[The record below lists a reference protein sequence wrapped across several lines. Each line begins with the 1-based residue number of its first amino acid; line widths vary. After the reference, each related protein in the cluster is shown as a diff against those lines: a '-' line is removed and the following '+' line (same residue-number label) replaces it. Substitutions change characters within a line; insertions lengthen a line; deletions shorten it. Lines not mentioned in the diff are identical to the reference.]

1 MYLKSIK
8 AVGFKSFADKIELD
22 IKDGI
27 TCIVGPNGSGKS
39 NILDAVKWVLGEQS
53 VKTLRGTGSMSDV
66 IFNGSKSRSPM
77 SRASVALTI
86 DNSNHYLKSE
96 FNEIEVKR
104 VVYRTGENEYY
115 LNNAKV
121 RLKDITDLF
130 IDSGASRDAYN
141 IISQGTVEDIVNS
154 KPEARRVIIEEA
166 AGVLK
171 YKKHKEESLRKLE
184 KTKDNLNTINLLI
197 SELETSLEPLRIQS
211 IKAKKFNEYKDNL
224 KNLEIAL
231 IVNDIKKINLE
242 YNKLKARNEELKS
255 LIEELTAKINKD
267 TATLEVSK
275 LSNLEVESTLN
286 KLNQNLVE
294 LERQIANTNA
304 KKTMILERKKLNS
317 NNDATLNN
325 VLNLKE
331 EILSIGKNINSLED
345 EIKALNSKKDELK
358 TTLDSID
365 NEELILRK
373 NYVTESNEYNRK
385 NKELLEL
392 NNKIDILNNNILN
405 EVNIPLPVKSILN
418 NPRLK
423 GIYNTVGKLLTFDD
437 AYMNAIETTLGASI
451 NYLVVD
457 SETSVK
463 QAINYLKEQGLGRA
477 TFLPL
482 NIIKPKY
489 LDSNIIDSLKNT
501 SGFIDTAINLVKY
514 DKAYDNIMQNLL
526 ATTIIVKDIDAL
538 NSIAKHLNYKYK
550 VVSLDGDIS
559 YAGGS
564 ISGGA
569 KKNSNSILKDRYELT
584 KLETNKVNLET
595 NIRVIDTKIN
605 TLNQEQEE
613 IKNKKNKVNNEYIEL
628 KETINRKN
636 ISLAELQS
644 NYKDKENTIKNNEA
658 ILNNTVDIELD
669 NILKSYYEL
678 NGRKDNLLRTIKDY
692 KEKLETARGD
702 LAELELNIKNK
713 NHSLNKYNSEF
724 NSNEIT
730 LGKYDVKLDN
740 YLLTLNEEY
749 TMTYEKALHEI
760 DTNIDI
766 ETTRLQVS
774 KLKSSIKDLGEVNL
788 GSISEFE
795 RVNERYTFLTT
806 QKDDLVKSIEELET
820 AIASLDEIM
829 KERFKATFA
838 SVNMEFQKVFKILFR
853 GGEGHLELTDKDN
866 LLETGVE
873 IIAQPP
879 GKKLSSI
886 TLFSGGERTLT
897 AISLLFAILNVKTV
911 PFVILD
917 EVEAALD
924 EANVDVFGK
933 YLETRKDKS
942 QFIIITHKK
951 RTMEYADTLYG
962 ITMQEEGVSKLVS
975 VRMEE
980 NEENKD
986 N

>member
-242 YNKLKARNEELKS
+242 YNKLKARNEEL
-255 LIEELTAKINKD
+255 TAKINKD

-294 LERQIANTNA
+294 LERQIADTNA

-457 SETSVK
+457 NETSVK
-463 QAINYLKEQGLGRA
+463 QAINYLKEQRLGRA

-501 SGFIDTAINLVKY
+501 TGFIDTAINLVKY

-605 TLNQEQEE
+605 TLNQEQEA
-613 IKNKKNKVNNEYIEL
+613 IKNKKNKINNEYIEL

-678 NGRKDNLLRTIKDY
+678 NGKKDNLLRTIKDY

-713 NHSLNKYNSEF
+713 NHNLNKYNSEF
-724 NSNEIT
+724 NNNEIT

-788 GSISEFE
+788 GSIAEFE

-980 NEENKD
+980 NKD

>member
-53 VKTLRGTGSMSDV
+53 VKSLRGSGSMSDV

-104 VVYRTGENEYY
+104 VVYRGGENEYY
-115 LNNAKV
+115 LNNTKV

-141 IISQGTVEDIVNS
+141 IISQGTVEDIVSS

-224 KNLEIAL
+224 KTLEIAL

-242 YNKLKARNEELKS
+242 YNKLKTRNEELKS
-255 LIEELTAKINKD
+255 LIEELNAKVSKD
-267 TATLEVSK
+267 TATLEVNK
-275 LSNLEVESTLN
+275 LSNLEVEGALN
-286 KLNQNLVE
+286 KLNQNLVD
-294 LERQIANTNA
+294 LERLIADTNA
-304 KKTMILERKKLNS
+304 KKTLILERKKLNS
-317 NNDATLNN
+317 NNDITLNN

-331 EILSIGKNINSLED
+331 EVLSLGKNINSLEE
-345 EIKALNSKKDELK
+345 EINTLNKKKDDLRASI
-358 TTLDSID
+358 DSLD

-373 NYVTESNEYNRK
+373 DYVTNSNELNNK
-385 NKELLEL
+385 NKDLLEL

-437 AYMNAIETTLGASI
+437 LYMNAIETTLGASL

-463 QAINYLKEQGLGRA
+463 QAINYLKEQRLGRA

-489 LDSNIIDSLKNT
+489 LDSSVLETLKNS
-501 SGFIDTAINLVKY
+501 SGFIDIAINLVKF
-514 DKAYDNIMQNLL
+514 DEAYRNIMQNLL
-526 ATTIIVKDIDAL
+526 GNTIVVKDIDAL
-538 NSIAKHLNYKYK
+538 NNIAKFLNYKYK
-550 VVSLDGDIS
+550 VVSLEGDIS

-584 KLETNKVNLET
+584 KLETSKVNLET
-595 NIRVIDTKIN
+595 SIHLLETKIN
-605 TLNQEQEE
+605 GLNKDNEDL
-613 IKNKKNKVNNEYIEL
+613 KTKKNKLNNEFIEL

-636 ISLAELQS
+636 ISLTELEQ

-658 ILNNTVDIELD
+658 ILNNTIDKELED
-669 NILKSYYEL
+669 ILKYYYEL
-678 NGRKDNLLRTIKDY
+678 SGKKDTLLRTIKEY
-692 KEKLETARGD
+692 KEKLETSRED
-702 LAELELNIKNK
+702 LAEAELNIKNK
-713 NHSLNKYNSEF
+713 NKDLNKYSNEF
-724 NSNEIT
+724 NSNEVT

-749 TMTYEKALHEI
+749 TMTYEKALSEV

-774 KLKSSIKDLGEVNL
+774 KLKSLIKELGEVNL

-795 RVNERYTFLTT
+795 RINERYTFLTT
-806 QKDDLVKSIEELET
+806 QQDDLVKSIEELKT
-820 AIASLDEIM
+820 AILSLDEIM
-829 KERFKATFA
+829 KERFKETFEK
-838 SVNMEFQKVFKILFR
+838 VNTEFQKVFRILFR

-980 NEENKD
+980 NEN

>member
-77 SRASVALTI
+77 SRASVSLTI

-115 LNNAKV
+115 LNNTKV

-141 IISQGTVEDIVNS
+141 IISQGTVEDIVSS

-197 SELETSLEPLRIQS
+197 NELETSLEPLRVQS
-211 IKAKKFNEYKDNL
+211 IKAKKFNEYKNNL

-242 YNKLKARNEELKS
+242 YNKLKARNEELKT
-255 LIEELTAKINKD
+255 LIEELNAKVSKD
-267 TATLEVSK
+267 TATLEVNK
-275 LSNLEVESTLN
+275 LSNLEVETTLN

-294 LERQIANTNA
+294 LERQIADTNA

-331 EILSIGKNINSLED
+331 EILSIGKNINSLEE
-345 EIKALNSKKDELK
+345 EIKTLNSKKEELK
-358 TTLDSID
+358 SNLDSID

-373 NYVTESNEYNRK
+373 NYVTESNEYNKK

-392 NNKIDILNNNILN
+392 NNRMDILNNNILN
-405 EVNIPLPVKSILN
+405 EVNVPLPVKSILN

-437 AYMNAIETTLGASI
+437 AYMNAIETTLGASL

-457 SETSVK
+457 NETSVK
-463 QAINYLKEQGLGRA
+463 QAINYLKEQRLGRA

-489 LDSNIIDSLKNT
+489 LDSNVLDTLKNM
-501 SGFIDTAINLVKY
+501 SGFVDTAINLVKY
-514 DKAYDNIMQNLL
+514 DPAYDNIMQNLL
-526 ATTIIVKDIDAL
+526 STTIVVKDIDAL
-538 NSIAKHLNYKYK
+538 NNIAKRLNYKYK
-550 VVSLDGDIS
+550 IVSLDGDIS

-569 KKNSNSILKDRYELT
+569 KKNGNSILKDRYELT

-595 NIRVIDTKIN
+595 SIRVIETKIN
-605 TLNQEQEE
+605 SLNQEQEE
-613 IKNKKNKVNNEYIEL
+613 MILKKNKLNNEYIEL

-636 ISLAELQS
+636 ISLSELQN
-644 NYKDKENTIKNNEA
+644 NYKDKETTIKNNEA

-713 NHSLNKYNSEF
+713 NRDLNKYNSEF
-724 NSNEIT
+724 NSNEVI

-749 TMTYEKALHEI
+749 TMTYEKALREV

-774 KLKSSIKDLGEVNL
+774 KLKSSIKELGEVNL
-788 GSISEFE
+788 GSIAEFE

-806 QKDDLVKSIEELET
+806 QKTDLVKSIEELET

-829 KERFKATFA
+829 KERFKATFEA
-838 SVNMEFQKVFKILFR
+838 VNTEFQKVFKILFR

-975 VRMEE
+975 VRMED
-980 NEENKD
+980 NETKD

>member
-115 LNNAKV
+115 LNNTKV

-141 IISQGTVEDIVNS
+141 IISQGTVEDIVSS

-184 KTKDNLNTINLLI
+184 KTKDNLDTINLLI
-197 SELETSLEPLRIQS
+197 NELETSLEPLRIQS

-242 YNKLKARNEELKS
+242 YNKLKTRNEELKS

-267 TATLEVSK
+267 TATLEVNK
-275 LSNLEVESTLN
+275 LSNLEVEGTLN

-294 LERQIANTNA
+294 LEREIAETNA

-317 NNDATLNN
+317 NNDVTLNN

-331 EILSIGKNINSLED
+331 EILSIGKNINSLEE
-345 EIKALNSKKDELK
+345 EIKTLNSKKEKLK
-358 TTLDSID
+358 ANMDSID

-392 NNKIDILNNNILN
+392 NNRIDILNNNILN
-405 EVNIPLPVKSILN
+405 EVNVPLPVKSILN

-437 AYMNAIETTLGASI
+437 VYMSAIETTLGASL

-457 SETSVK
+457 NEASVK
-463 QAINYLKEQGLGRA
+463 QAINYLKEQRLGRA

-489 LDSNIIDSLKNT
+489 LDSSVEETLKNT
-501 SGFIDTAINLVKY
+501 SGFVDTAINLVKY
-514 DKAYDNIMQNLL
+514 DSAYDNIMQNLL
-526 ATTIIVKDIDAL
+526 ATTIVVKDIDAL
-538 NSIAKHLNYKYK
+538 NNIAKRLNYKYK

-595 NIRVIDTKIN
+595 SIRVIEAKIN
-605 TLNQEQEE
+605 SLNQEQEE
-613 IKNKKNKVNNEYIEL
+613 MMLKKNKLNNEYIEL

-636 ISLAELQS
+636 ISLSELQN
-644 NYKDKENTIKNNEA
+644 NYKDKETTIKNNEA

-678 NGRKDNLLRTIKDY
+678 NGRKDKLLRTIKDY

-713 NHSLNKYNSEF
+713 NRDLNKYNSEF
-724 NSNEIT
+724 NSNEVI

-749 TMTYEKALHEI
+749 TMTYEKALREV

-774 KLKSSIKDLGEVNL
+774 KLKSSIKELGEVNL
-788 GSISEFE
+788 GSIAEFE

-806 QKDDLVKSIEELET
+806 QKTDLVKSIEELET

-829 KERFKATFA
+829 KERFKATFEA
-838 SVNMEFQKVFKILFR
+838 VNKEFQKVFKILFR

-980 NEENKD
+980 NKD

>member
-294 LERQIANTNA
+294 LERQIADTNA

-358 TTLDSID
+358 TALDSID

-463 QAINYLKEQGLGRA
+463 QAINYLKEQRLGRA

-501 SGFIDTAINLVKY
+501 TGFIDTAINLVKY

-678 NGRKDNLLRTIKDY
+678 NGKKDNLLRTIKDY

-788 GSISEFE
+788 GSIAEFE

-980 NEENKD
+980 NKD

>member
-463 QAINYLKEQGLGRA
+463 QAINYLKEQRLGRA

-501 SGFIDTAINLVKY
+501 TGFIDTAINLVKY

-788 GSISEFE
+788 GSIAEFE

-980 NEENKD
+980 NKD

>member
-286 KLNQNLVE
+286 KLNQTLVE
-294 LERQIANTNA
+294 LERQIADTNA

-463 QAINYLKEQGLGRA
+463 QAINYLKEQRLGRA

-501 SGFIDTAINLVKY
+501 TGFIDTAINLVKY

-613 IKNKKNKVNNEYIEL
+613 LKNKKNKVNNEYIEL

-788 GSISEFE
+788 GSIAEFE

-838 SVNMEFQKVFKILFR
+838 SVNMEFQKVFKIVFR

-980 NEENKD
+980 NKD

>member
-255 LIEELTAKINKD
+255 LIEELTAKINKN

-294 LERQIANTNA
+294 LERQIADTNA

-463 QAINYLKEQGLGRA
+463 QAINYLKEQRLGRA

-501 SGFIDTAINLVKY
+501 TGFIDTAINLVKY

-678 NGRKDNLLRTIKDY
+678 NGKKDNLLRTIKDY

-788 GSISEFE
+788 GSIAEFE

-980 NEENKD
+980 NKD

>member
-115 LNNAKV
+115 LNNTKV

-141 IISQGTVEDIVNS
+141 IISQGTVEDIVSS

-197 SELETSLEPLRIQS
+197 NELETSLEPLRIQS

-255 LIEELTAKINKD
+255 LIEELTARINKD
-267 TATLEVSK
+267 TATLEVNK

-286 KLNQNLVE
+286 KLNQNLVD
-294 LERQIANTNA
+294 LEREIADANA

-317 NNDATLNN
+317 NNDVTLNN

-331 EILSIGKNINSLED
+331 EILSIGKNINSLEG
-345 EIKALNSKKDELK
+345 EIKTLNSKKDDLK
-358 TTLDSID
+358 ANIDSID
-365 NEELILRK
+365 NEELMLRK
-373 NYVTESNEYNRK
+373 NYVTESNEYNQK

-392 NNKIDILNNNILN
+392 NNRIDILNNNILN
-405 EVNIPLPVKSILN
+405 EVNVPLPVKSILN

-437 AYMNAIETTLGASI
+437 IYMSAIETTLGASL

-457 SETSVK
+457 NEASVK
-463 QAINYLKEQGLGRA
+463 QAINYLKEQRLGRA

-489 LDSNIIDSLKNT
+489 LESSVEETLKNT
-501 SGFIDTAINLVKY
+501 SGFVDTAINLVKY
-514 DKAYDNIMQNLL
+514 DSAYDNIMQNLL
-526 ATTIIVKDIDAL
+526 ATTIVVKDIDAL
-538 NSIAKHLNYKYK
+538 NNIAKRLNYKYK

-595 NIRVIDTKIN
+595 SIRVIEAKIN
-605 TLNQEQEE
+605 SLNQEQEE
-613 IKNKKNKVNNEYIEL
+613 MILKKNKLNNEYIEL

-636 ISLAELQS
+636 ISLSELQN
-644 NYKDKENTIKNNEA
+644 NYKDKETTIKNNEA

-678 NGRKDNLLRTIKDY
+678 NGRKDKLLRTIKDY

-713 NHSLNKYNSEF
+713 NRDLNKYNSEF
-724 NSNEIT
+724 NSNEVI

-749 TMTYEKALHEI
+749 TMTYEKALREV

-774 KLKSSIKDLGEVNL
+774 KLKSSIKELGEVNL
-788 GSISEFE
+788 GSIAEFE

-806 QKDDLVKSIEELET
+806 QKTDLVKSIEELET

-829 KERFKATFA
+829 KERFKATFEA
-838 SVNMEFQKVFKILFR
+838 VNNEFQKVFKILFR

-980 NEENKD
+980 NETKD

>member
-294 LERQIANTNA
+294 LERQIADTNA

-463 QAINYLKEQGLGRA
+463 QAINYLKEQRLGRA

-501 SGFIDTAINLVKY
+501 TGFIDTAINLVKY

-595 NIRVIDTKIN
+595 SIRVIDTKIN

-613 IKNKKNKVNNEYIEL
+613 IKNKKSKVNNEYIEL

-678 NGRKDNLLRTIKDY
+678 NGKKDNLLRTIKDY

-980 NEENKD
+980 NKD

>member
-115 LNNAKV
+115 LNNTKV
-121 RLKDITDLF
+121 RLKYITDLF

-141 IISQGTVEDIVNS
+141 IISQGTVEDIVSS

-184 KTKDNLNTINLLI
+184 KTKDNLDTINLLI
-197 SELETSLEPLRIQS
+197 NELETSLEPLRIQS

-242 YNKLKARNEELKS
+242 YNKLKTRNEELKS

-267 TATLEVSK
+267 TATLEVNK
-275 LSNLEVESTLN
+275 LSNLEVEGTLN

-294 LERQIANTNA
+294 LEREIAETNA

-317 NNDATLNN
+317 NNDVTLNN

-331 EILSIGKNINSLED
+331 EILSIGKNINSLEE
-345 EIKALNSKKDELK
+345 EIKTLNSKKEKLK
-358 TTLDSID
+358 TNMDSID

-392 NNKIDILNNNILN
+392 NNRIDILNNNILN
-405 EVNIPLPVKSILN
+405 EVNVPLPVKSILN

-437 AYMNAIETTLGASI
+437 IYMSAIEMTLGASL

-457 SETSVK
+457 NETSVK
-463 QAINYLKEQGLGRA
+463 QAINYLKEQRLGRA

-489 LDSNIIDSLKNT
+489 LDSSVEETLKNT
-501 SGFIDTAINLVKY
+501 SGFVDTAINLVKY
-514 DKAYDNIMQNLL
+514 DSAYDDIMRNLL
-526 ATTIIVKDIDAL
+526 ATTIVVKDIDAL
-538 NSIAKHLNYKYK
+538 NNIAKRLNYKYK

-595 NIRVIDTKIN
+595 SIRVIETKIN
-605 TLNQEQEE
+605 SLNQEQEE
-613 IKNKKNKVNNEYIEL
+613 MILKKNKLNNEYIEL

-636 ISLAELQS
+636 ISLSELQN
-644 NYKDKENTIKNNEA
+644 NYKDKETTIKNNEA

-713 NHSLNKYNSEF
+713 NRDLNKYNSEF
-724 NSNEIT
+724 NSNEVI

-749 TMTYEKALHEI
+749 TMTYEKALREV

-774 KLKSSIKDLGEVNL
+774 KLKSSIKELGEVNL
-788 GSISEFE
+788 GSIAEFE

-806 QKDDLVKSIEELET
+806 QKTDLVKSIEELET

-829 KERFKATFA
+829 KERFKATFEA
-838 SVNMEFQKVFKILFR
+838 VNTEFQKVFKILFR

-975 VRMEE
+975 VRMED
-980 NEENKD
+980 NETKD

>member
-77 SRASVALTI
+77 SRASVSLTI

-115 LNNAKV
+115 LNNTKV

-141 IISQGTVEDIVNS
+141 IISQGTVEDIVSS

-197 SELETSLEPLRIQS
+197 SELETSLEPLRVQS

-242 YNKLKARNEELKS
+242 YNKLKARNEELKT
-255 LIEELTAKINKD
+255 LIEELNAKVSKD
-267 TATLEVSK
+267 IATLEVNK
-275 LSNLEVESTLN
+275 LSNLEVETTLN

-294 LERQIANTNA
+294 LERQIADTNA

-331 EILSIGKNINSLED
+331 EILSIGKNINFLEE
-345 EIKALNSKKDELK
+345 EIKTLNSKKEKLK
-358 TTLDSID
+358 SNLDSID

-373 NYVTESNEYNRK
+373 NYVTESNEYNNK

-392 NNKIDILNNNILN
+392 NNRMDILNNNILN
-405 EVNIPLPVKSILN
+405 EVNVPLPVKSILN

-437 AYMNAIETTLGASI
+437 IYMNAIEITLGASL

-457 SETSVK
+457 NETSVK
-463 QAINYLKEQGLGRA
+463 QAINYLKEQRLGRA

-489 LDSNIIDSLKNT
+489 LDSNVLDTLKNM
-501 SGFIDTAINLVKY
+501 SGFVDIAINLVKY
-514 DKAYDNIMQNLL
+514 DPAYDNIMQNLL
-526 ATTIIVKDIDAL
+526 ATTIVVKDIDAL
-538 NSIAKHLNYKYK
+538 NNIAKRLNYKYK
-550 VVSLDGDIS
+550 IVSLDGDIS

-584 KLETNKVNLET
+584 KLETSKVNLET
-595 NIRVIDTKIN
+595 NIRVIETKIN
-605 TLNQEQEE
+605 SLNQEQEE
-613 IKNKKNKVNNEYIEL
+613 IKNKKNKINNEYIEL

-636 ISLAELQS
+636 ISLSELKN

-658 ILNNTVDIELD
+658 ILNNTVDQELD
-669 NILKSYYEL
+669 NILKTYYDL
-678 NGRKDNLLRTIKDY
+678 NGQKDNLLRTIKDY
-692 KEKLETARGD
+692 KEKLELARGD

-713 NHSLNKYNSEF
+713 NKDLNKYNSEF
-724 NSNEIT
+724 NSNEVT

-749 TMTYEKALHEI
+749 TMTYEKALHEV

-774 KLKSSIKDLGEVNL
+774 KLKSSIKELGEVNL
-788 GSISEFE
+788 GSIAEFE

-829 KERFKATFA
+829 KERFKATFEA
-838 SVNMEFQKVFKILFR
+838 VNNEFQKVFKILFR

-980 NEENKD
+980 NKD

>member
-115 LNNAKV
+115 LNNTKV

-141 IISQGTVEDIVNS
+141 IISQGTVEDIVSS

-184 KTKDNLNTINLLI
+184 KTKDNLDTINLLI
-197 SELETSLEPLRIQS
+197 NELETSLEPLRIQS

-242 YNKLKARNEELKS
+242 YNKLKTRNEELKS

-267 TATLEVSK
+267 TATLEVNK
-275 LSNLEVESTLN
+275 LSNLEVEGTLN

-294 LERQIANTNA
+294 LEREIAETNA

-317 NNDATLNN
+317 NNDVTLNN

-331 EILSIGKNINSLED
+331 EILSIGKNINSLEE
-345 EIKALNSKKDELK
+345 EIKTLNSKKEKLK
-358 TTLDSID
+358 TNMDSID

-392 NNKIDILNNNILN
+392 NNRIDILNNNILN
-405 EVNIPLPVKSILN
+405 EVNVPLPVKSILN

-437 AYMNAIETTLGASI
+437 IYMSAIEMTLGASL

-457 SETSVK
+457 NETSVK
-463 QAINYLKEQGLGRA
+463 QAINYLKEQRLGRA

-489 LDSNIIDSLKNT
+489 LDSSVEETLKNT
-501 SGFIDTAINLVKY
+501 SGFVDTAINLVKY
-514 DKAYDNIMQNLL
+514 DSAYDDIMRNLL
-526 ATTIIVKDIDAL
+526 ATTIVVKDIDAL
-538 NSIAKHLNYKYK
+538 NNIAKRLNYKYK

-584 KLETNKVNLET
+584 KLETSKVNLET
-595 NIRVIDTKIN
+595 SIHLLETKIN
-605 TLNQEQEE
+605 SLNKDNEE
-613 IKNKKNKVNNEYIEL
+613 LKNKKNKLNNEFIEL

-636 ISLAELQS
+636 ISLTELEQ

-658 ILNNTVDIELD
+658 ILNNTIDKELED
-669 NILKSYYEL
+669 ILKYYYEL
-678 NGRKDNLLRTIKDY
+678 NGKKDTLLRTIKEY
-692 KEKLETARGD
+692 KEKLETSRED
-702 LAELELNIKNK
+702 LAEAELNIKNK
-713 NHSLNKYNSEF
+713 NKDLNKYSTEF
-724 NSNEIT
+724 NSNEVT

-749 TMTYEKALHEI
+749 TMTYEKALSEV

-774 KLKSSIKDLGEVNL
+774 KLKSLIKDLGEVNL

-795 RVNERYTFLTT
+795 RINERYTFLTT
-806 QKDDLVKSIEELET
+806 QQDDLVKSIEELKT
-820 AIASLDEIM
+820 AILSLDEIM
-829 KERFKATFA
+829 KERFKETFEK
-838 SVNMEFQKVFKILFR
+838 VNTEFQKVFRILFR

-980 NEENKD
+980 NEN

>member
-53 VKTLRGTGSMSDV
+53 VKSLRGNGSMSDV

-104 VVYRTGENEYY
+104 VVYRSGENEYY
-115 LNNAKV
+115 LNNTKV

-141 IISQGTVEDIVNS
+141 IISQGTVEDIVSS

-224 KNLEIAL
+224 KTLEIAL

-242 YNKLKARNEELKS
+242 YNKLKTRNEELKS
-255 LIEELTAKINKD
+255 LIEELNAKVSKD
-267 TATLEVSK
+267 TATLEVNK
-275 LSNLEVESTLN
+275 LSNLEVEGALN
-286 KLNQNLVE
+286 KLNQNLVD
-294 LERQIANTNA
+294 LERLIADTNA
-304 KKTMILERKKLNS
+304 KKTLILERKKLNS
-317 NNDATLNN
+317 NNDITLNN

-331 EILSIGKNINSLED
+331 EVLSLEKNINSLEE
-345 EIKALNSKKDELK
+345 EINTLNMKKDDLRASI
-358 TTLDSID
+358 DSLD

-373 NYVTESNEYNRK
+373 DYVTNSNELNKK
-385 NKELLEL
+385 NKDLLEL

-437 AYMNAIETTLGASI
+437 LYMNAIETTLGASL

-463 QAINYLKEQGLGRA
+463 QAINYLKEQRLGRA

-489 LDSNIIDSLKNT
+489 LDSSVLETLKNS
-501 SGFIDTAINLVKY
+501 SGFIDIAINLVNF
-514 DKAYDNIMQNLL
+514 DEAYRNIMQNLL
-526 ATTIIVKDIDAL
+526 GNTIVVKDIDAL
-538 NSIAKHLNYKYK
+538 NNIAKLLNYKYK
-550 VVSLDGDIS
+550 VVSLEGDIS

-584 KLETNKVNLET
+584 KLETSKVNLET
-595 NIRVIDTKIN
+595 SIHLLETKIN
-605 TLNQEQEE
+605 GLNKDNEDL
-613 IKNKKNKVNNEYIEL
+613 KTKKNKLNNEFIEL

-636 ISLAELQS
+636 ISLTELEQ

-658 ILNNTVDIELD
+658 ILNNTIDKELED
-669 NILKSYYEL
+669 ILKYYYEL
-678 NGRKDNLLRTIKDY
+678 SGKKDTLLRTIKEY
-692 KEKLETARGD
+692 KEKLETSRED
-702 LAELELNIKNK
+702 LAEAELNIKNK
-713 NHSLNKYNSEF
+713 NKDLNKYSNEF
-724 NSNEIT
+724 NSNEVT

-749 TMTYEKALHEI
+749 TMTYEKALSEV

-774 KLKSSIKDLGEVNL
+774 KLKSLIKELGEVNL

-795 RVNERYTFLTT
+795 RINERYTFLTT
-806 QKDDLVKSIEELET
+806 QQDDLVKSIEKLKT
-820 AIASLDEIM
+820 AILSLDEIM
-829 KERFKATFA
+829 KERFKETFEK
-838 SVNMEFQKVFKILFR
+838 VNTEFQKVFRILFR

-980 NEENKD
+980 NEN

>member
-197 SELETSLEPLRIQS
+197 NELETSLEPLRIQS

-294 LERQIANTNA
+294 LERQIADTNA

-331 EILSIGKNINSLED
+331 EILSISKNINSLED

-463 QAINYLKEQGLGRA
+463 QAINYLKEQRLGRA

-501 SGFIDTAINLVKY
+501 TGFIDTAINLVKY

-569 KKNSNSILKDRYELT
+569 KKNSNSILKERYELT

-788 GSISEFE
+788 GSIAEFE

-980 NEENKD
+980 NKD

>member
-197 SELETSLEPLRIQS
+197 NELETSLEPLRIQS

-294 LERQIANTNA
+294 LERQIADTNA

-463 QAINYLKEQGLGRA
+463 QAINYLKEQRLGRA

-569 KKNSNSILKDRYELT
+569 RKNSNSILKDRYELT

-678 NGRKDNLLRTIKDY
+678 NGKKDNLLRTIKDY

-980 NEENKD
+980 NKD

>member
-115 LNNAKV
+115 LNNTKV

-141 IISQGTVEDIVNS
+141 IISQGTVEDIVSS

-184 KTKDNLNTINLLI
+184 KTKDNLDTINLLI
-197 SELETSLEPLRIQS
+197 NELETSLEPLRIQS

-267 TATLEVSK
+267 TATLEVNK
-275 LSNLEVESTLN
+275 LSNLEVEGTLN

-294 LERQIANTNA
+294 LEREIAETNA

-317 NNDATLNN
+317 NNDVTLNN

-331 EILSIGKNINSLED
+331 EILSIGKNINSLEE
-345 EIKALNSKKDELK
+345 EIKTLNSKKEKLK
-358 TTLDSID
+358 ANMDSID

-392 NNKIDILNNNILN
+392 NNRIDILNNNILN
-405 EVNIPLPVKSILN
+405 EVNVPLPVKSILN

-437 AYMNAIETTLGASI
+437 VYMSAIETTLGASL

-457 SETSVK
+457 NEASVK
-463 QAINYLKEQGLGRA
+463 QAINYLKEQRLGRA

-489 LDSNIIDSLKNT
+489 LDSSVEETLKNT
-501 SGFIDTAINLVKY
+501 SGFVDTAINLVKY
-514 DKAYDNIMQNLL
+514 DSAYDNIMQNLL
-526 ATTIIVKDIDAL
+526 ATTIVVKDIDAL
-538 NSIAKHLNYKYK
+538 NNISKRLNYKYK

-595 NIRVIDTKIN
+595 SIRVIETKIN
-605 TLNQEQEE
+605 SLNQEQEE
-613 IKNKKNKVNNEYIEL
+613 MILKKNKLNNEYIEL

-636 ISLAELQS
+636 ISLSELQN
-644 NYKDKENTIKNNEA
+644 NYKDKETTIKNNEA

-713 NHSLNKYNSEF
+713 NRDLNKYNSEF
-724 NSNEIT
+724 NSNEVI

-749 TMTYEKALHEI
+749 TMTYEKALREV

-774 KLKSSIKDLGEVNL
+774 KLKSSIKELGEVNL
-788 GSISEFE
+788 GSIAEFE

-806 QKDDLVKSIEELET
+806 QKTDLVKSIEELET

-829 KERFKATFA
+829 KERFKATFEA
-838 SVNMEFQKVFKILFR
+838 VDKEFQKVFKILFR

-980 NEENKD
+980 NETKD

>member
-463 QAINYLKEQGLGRA
+463 QAINYLKEQRLGRA

-501 SGFIDTAINLVKY
+501 TGFIDTAINLVKY

-678 NGRKDNLLRTIKDY
+678 NGKKDNLLRTIKDY

-788 GSISEFE
+788 GSIAEFE

-917 EVEAALD
+917 EGEAALD

-980 NEENKD
+980 NKD

>member
-115 LNNAKV
+115 LNNSKV

-141 IISQGTVEDIVNS
+141 IISQGTVEDIVSS

-197 SELETSLEPLRIQS
+197 NELETSLEPLRIQS

-242 YNKLKARNEELKS
+242 YNKLKQRNEELKS

-267 TATLEVSK
+267 TATLEVNK
-275 LSNLEVESTLN
+275 LSNLELEGTLN
-286 KLNQNLVE
+286 KLNQNLVD
-294 LERQIANTNA
+294 LEREIAETNA

-317 NNDATLNN
+317 NNDITLNN

-331 EILSIGKNINSLED
+331 EILNISKNIKTLEE
-345 EIKALNSKKDELK
+345 EIKSLNSKKCELK
-358 TTLDSID
+358 TNLDSID

-373 NYVTESNEYNRK
+373 DYVTESNGYNQK

-405 EVNIPLPVKSILN
+405 EVNVPLPVKSILN

-437 AYMNAIETTLGASI
+437 LYMNAIETTLGASL

-457 SETSVK
+457 NETSVK
-463 QAINYLKEQGLGRA
+463 QAINYLKEQHLGRA

-489 LDSNIIDSLKNT
+489 LDNNIITDLKNT

-514 DKAYDNIMQNLL
+514 DSAYDSIMQNLL
-526 ATTIIVKDIDAL
+526 ATTIVVKDIDAL
-538 NSIAKHLNYKYK
+538 NNIAKRLNYKYK

-595 NIRVIDTKIN
+595 SIHAIETKIN
-605 TLNQEQEE
+605 SLNQEQEE
-613 IKNKKNKVNNEYIEL
+613 IKNKKNKVNNEYILL

-636 ISLAELQS
+636 ISLSELKAG
-644 NYKDKENTIKNNEA
+644 YKEKENTIKNNEA

-678 NGRKDNLLRTIKDY
+678 SGRKDNLLRTIKDY
-692 KEKLETARGD
+692 KEKMENSRGD

-713 NHSLNKYNSEF
+713 NKELNKYNNEF
-724 NSNEIT
+724 NSNEVI

-749 TMTYEKALHEI
+749 TMTYEKALREI

-774 KLKSSIKDLGEVNL
+774 KLKSNIKELGEVNL
-788 GSISEFE
+788 GSITEFE

-806 QKDDLVKSIEELET
+806 QKDDLVKSVEELET

-829 KERFKATFA
+829 KERFKATFEA
-838 SVNMEFQKVFKILFR
+838 VNTEFQKVFKILFR

-980 NEENKD
+980 NETKD

>member
-294 LERQIANTNA
+294 LERQIADTNA

-457 SETSVK
+457 NETSVK
-463 QAINYLKEQGLGRA
+463 QAINYLKEQRLGRA

-489 LDSNIIDSLKNT
+489 LDNNIKDSLKNT
-501 SGFIDTAINLVKY
+501 TGFIDTAINLVKY

-605 TLNQEQEE
+605 TLNQEQEA
-613 IKNKKNKVNNEYIEL
+613 IKNKKNKINNEYIEL

-678 NGRKDNLLRTIKDY
+678 NGKKDNLLRTIKDY

-713 NHSLNKYNSEF
+713 NHNLNKYNSEF
-724 NSNEIT
+724 NNNEIT

-788 GSISEFE
+788 GSIAEFE

-980 NEENKD
+980 NKD

>member
-53 VKTLRGTGSMSDV
+53 VKSLRGSGSMSDV

-104 VVYRTGENEYY
+104 VVYRSGENEYY
-115 LNNAKV
+115 LNNTKV

-141 IISQGTVEDIVNS
+141 IISQGTVEDIVSS

-184 KTKDNLNTINLLI
+184 KTKDNLDTINLLI

-224 KNLEIAL
+224 KTLEIAL

-242 YNKLKARNEELKS
+242 YNKLKTRNEELKS
-255 LIEELTAKINKD
+255 LIEELNAKVSKD
-267 TATLEVSK
+267 TATLEVNK
-275 LSNLEVESTLN
+275 LSNLEVEGALN
-286 KLNQNLVE
+286 KLNQNLVD
-294 LERQIANTNA
+294 LERLIADTNA
-304 KKTMILERKKLNS
+304 KKTLILERKKLNS
-317 NNDATLNN
+317 NNDITLNN

-331 EILSIGKNINSLED
+331 EVLSLEKNINSLEE
-345 EIKALNSKKDELK
+345 EINTLNRKKDDLRASI
-358 TTLDSID
+358 DSLD

-373 NYVTESNEYNRK
+373 DYVTNSNELNKK
-385 NKELLEL
+385 NKDLLEL

-405 EVNIPLPVKSILN
+405 EVNMPLPVKSILN

-437 AYMNAIETTLGASI
+437 LYMNAIETTLGASL

-463 QAINYLKEQGLGRA
+463 QAINYLKEQRLGRA

-489 LDSNIIDSLKNT
+489 LDSSVLETLKNS
-501 SGFIDTAINLVKY
+501 SGFIDIAINLVKF
-514 DKAYDNIMQNLL
+514 DEAYSNIMQNLL
-526 ATTIIVKDIDAL
+526 GNTIVVKDIDAL
-538 NSIAKHLNYKYK
+538 NSIAKLLNYKYK
-550 VVSLDGDIS
+550 VVSLEGDIS

-584 KLETNKVNLET
+584 KLETSKVNLET
-595 NIRVIDTKIN
+595 SIHLLETKIN
-605 TLNQEQEE
+605 GLNKDNEDL
-613 IKNKKNKVNNEYIEL
+613 KTKKNKLNNEFIEL
-628 KETINRKN
+628 KETINRKS
-636 ISLAELQS
+636 ISLTELEQ

-658 ILNNTVDIELD
+658 ILNNTIDKELED
-669 NILKSYYEL
+669 ILKYYYEL
-678 NGRKDNLLRTIKDY
+678 SGKKDTLLRTIKEY
-692 KEKLETARGD
+692 KEKLETSRED
-702 LAELELNIKNK
+702 LAEAELNIKNK
-713 NHSLNKYNSEF
+713 NKDLNKYSNEF
-724 NSNEIT
+724 NSNEVT

-749 TMTYEKALHEI
+749 TMTYEKALSEV

-774 KLKSSIKDLGEVNL
+774 KLKSLIKELGEVNL

-795 RVNERYTFLTT
+795 RINERYTFLTT
-806 QKDDLVKSIEELET
+806 QQDDLVKSIEELKT
-820 AIASLDEIM
+820 AILSLDEIM
-829 KERFKATFA
+829 KERFKETFEK
-838 SVNMEFQKVFKILFR
+838 VNTEFQKVFRILFR

-975 VRMEE
+975 VRIEE
-980 NEENKD
+980 NEN

>member
-115 LNNAKV
+115 LNNTKV

-141 IISQGTVEDIVNS
+141 IISQGTVEDIVSS

-197 SELETSLEPLRIQS
+197 NELETSLEPLRIQS

-267 TATLEVSK
+267 TATLEVNK

-286 KLNQNLVE
+286 KLNQNLVD
-294 LERQIANTNA
+294 LEREIADANA

-317 NNDATLNN
+317 NNDVTLNN

-331 EILSIGKNINSLED
+331 EILSIGKNINSLEG
-345 EIKALNSKKDELK
+345 EIKTLNSKKDDLK
-358 TTLDSID
+358 ANIDSID
-365 NEELILRK
+365 NEELMLRK
-373 NYVTESNEYNRK
+373 NYVTESNEYNQK

-392 NNKIDILNNNILN
+392 NNRIDILNNNILN
-405 EVNIPLPVKSILN
+405 EVNVPLPVKSILN

-437 AYMNAIETTLGASI
+437 IYMSAIETTLGASL

-457 SETSVK
+457 NEASVK
-463 QAINYLKEQGLGRA
+463 QAINYLKEQRLGRA

-489 LDSNIIDSLKNT
+489 LESSVEKTLKNT
-501 SGFIDTAINLVKY
+501 SGFVDTAINLVKY
-514 DKAYDNIMQNLL
+514 DSAYDNIMQNLL
-526 ATTIIVKDIDAL
+526 ATTIVVKDIDAL
-538 NSIAKHLNYKYK
+538 NNIAKRLNYKYK

-595 NIRVIDTKIN
+595 SIRVIEAKIN
-605 TLNQEQEE
+605 SLNQEQEE
-613 IKNKKNKVNNEYIEL
+613 MILKKNKLNNEYIEL

-636 ISLAELQS
+636 ISLSELQN
-644 NYKDKENTIKNNEA
+644 NYKDKETTIKNNEA

-678 NGRKDNLLRTIKDY
+678 NGRKDKLLRTINDY

-713 NHSLNKYNSEF
+713 NRDLNKYNSEF
-724 NSNEIT
+724 NSNEVI

-749 TMTYEKALHEI
+749 TMTYEKALREV

-774 KLKSSIKDLGEVNL
+774 KLKSSIKELGEVNL

-806 QKDDLVKSIEELET
+806 QKTDLVKSIEELEK

-829 KERFKATFA
+829 KERFKATFEA
-838 SVNMEFQKVFKILFR
+838 VNNEFQNVFKILFR

-980 NEENKD
+980 NETKD

>member
-294 LERQIANTNA
+294 LERQIADTNA

-463 QAINYLKEQGLGRA
+463 QAINYLKEQRLGRA

-501 SGFIDTAINLVKY
+501 TGFIDTAINLVKY

-636 ISLAELQS
+636 ISLTELQS

-678 NGRKDNLLRTIKDY
+678 NGKKDNLLRTIKDY

-829 KERFKATFA
+829 KERFNATFA

-980 NEENKD
+980 NKD

>member
-294 LERQIANTNA
+294 LERQIADTNA

-463 QAINYLKEQGLGRA
+463 QAINYLKEQRLGRA

-501 SGFIDTAINLVKY
+501 TGFIDTAINLVKY

-613 IKNKKNKVNNEYIEL
+613 LKNKKNKVNNEYIEL

-788 GSISEFE
+788 GSIAEFE

-980 NEENKD
+980 NKD

>member
-53 VKTLRGTGSMSDV
+53 VKSLRGSGSMSDV

-104 VVYRTGENEYY
+104 VVYRSGENEYY
-115 LNNAKV
+115 LNNTKV

-141 IISQGTVEDIVNS
+141 IISQGTVEDIVSS

-224 KNLEIAL
+224 KTLEIAL

-242 YNKLKARNEELKS
+242 YNKLKTRNEELKS
-255 LIEELTAKINKD
+255 LIEELSAKVSKD
-267 TATLEVSK
+267 TATLEVNK
-275 LSNLEVESTLN
+275 LSNLEVEGALN
-286 KLNQNLVE
+286 KLNQNLVD
-294 LERQIANTNA
+294 LERLIADTNA
-304 KKTMILERKKLNS
+304 KKTLILERKKLNS
-317 NNDATLNN
+317 NNDITLNN

-331 EILSIGKNINSLED
+331 EVLSLEKNINSLEE
-345 EIKALNSKKDELK
+345 EINTLDRKKDDLRASI
-358 TTLDSID
+358 DSLD

-373 NYVTESNEYNRK
+373 DYVTNSNELNKK
-385 NKELLEL
+385 NKDLLEL

-423 GIYNTVGKLLTFDD
+423 GIYNTVGKLLTFDNL
-437 AYMNAIETTLGASI
+437 YMNAIETTLGASL

-463 QAINYLKEQGLGRA
+463 QAINYLKEQRLGRA

-489 LDSNIIDSLKNT
+489 LDSSVLETLKN
-501 SGFIDTAINLVKY
+501 SFGFIDIAINLVKF
-514 DKAYDNIMQNLL
+514 DEAYTNIMQNLL
-526 ATTIIVKDIDAL
+526 GNTIVVKDIDAL
-538 NSIAKHLNYKYK
+538 NNIAKLLNYKYK
-550 VVSLDGDIS
+550 VVSLEGDIS

-584 KLETNKVNLET
+584 KLETSKVNLET
-595 NIRVIDTKIN
+595 SIHLLETKIN
-605 TLNQEQEE
+605 ALNKDNEDL
-613 IKNKKNKVNNEYIEL
+613 KTKKNKFNNEYIEL
-628 KETINRKN
+628 KETINRKS
-636 ISLAELQS
+636 ISLTELEQ

-658 ILNNTVDIELD
+658 ILNNTIDKELED
-669 NILKSYYEL
+669 ILKYYYEL
-678 NGRKDNLLRTIKDY
+678 SGKKDTLLRTIKEY
-692 KEKLETARGD
+692 KEKLETSRED
-702 LAELELNIKNK
+702 LAEAELNIKNK
-713 NHSLNKYNSEF
+713 NKDLNKYNTEF
-724 NSNEIT
+724 NSNEVT

-749 TMTYEKALHEI
+749 TMTYEKALSEV

-774 KLKSSIKDLGEVNL
+774 KLKSLIKELGEVNL

-795 RVNERYTFLTT
+795 RINERYTFLTT
-806 QKDDLVKSIEELET
+806 QQDDLVKSIEELKT
-820 AIASLDEIM
+820 AILSLDEIM
-829 KERFKATFA
+829 KERFKETFEK
-838 SVNMEFQKVFKILFR
+838 VNTEFQKVFRILFR

-980 NEENKD
+980 NKD

>member
-1 MYLKSIK
+1 
-8 AVGFKSFADKIELD
+8 
-22 IKDGI
+22 
-27 TCIVGPNGSGKS
+27 
-39 NILDAVKWVLGEQS
+39 
-53 VKTLRGTGSMSDV
+53 
-66 IFNGSKSRSPM
+66 
-77 SRASVALTI
+77 
-86 DNSNHYLKSE
+86 
-96 FNEIEVKR
+96 
-104 VVYRTGENEYY
+104 
-115 LNNAKV
+115 
-121 RLKDITDLF
+121 
-130 IDSGASRDAYN
+130 
-141 IISQGTVEDIVNS
+141 
-154 KPEARRVIIEEA
+154 
-166 AGVLK
+166 
-171 YKKHKEESLRKLE
+171 
-184 KTKDNLNTINLLI
+184 
-197 SELETSLEPLRIQS
+197 
-211 IKAKKFNEYKDNL
+211 
-224 KNLEIAL
+224 
-231 IVNDIKKINLE
+231 
-242 YNKLKARNEELKS
+242 
-255 LIEELTAKINKD
+255 
-267 TATLEVSK
+267 
-275 LSNLEVESTLN
+275 
-286 KLNQNLVE
+286 
-294 LERQIANTNA
+294 
-304 KKTMILERKKLNS
+304 
-317 NNDATLNN
+317 
-325 VLNLKE
+325 
-331 EILSIGKNINSLED
+331 
-345 EIKALNSKKDELK
+345 
-358 TTLDSID
+358 
-365 NEELILRK
+365 
-373 NYVTESNEYNRK
+373 
-385 NKELLEL
+385 
-392 NNKIDILNNNILN
+392 
-405 EVNIPLPVKSILN
+405 
-418 NPRLK
+418 
-423 GIYNTVGKLLTFDD
+423 
-437 AYMNAIETTLGASI
+437 
-451 NYLVVD
+451 
-457 SETSVK
+457 
-463 QAINYLKEQGLGRA
+463 
-477 TFLPL
+477 
-482 NIIKPKY
+482 
-489 LDSNIIDSLKNT
+489 
-501 SGFIDTAINLVKY
+501 
-514 DKAYDNIMQNLL
+514 MQNLL

-678 NGRKDNLLRTIKDY
+678 NGKKDNLLRTIKDY

-788 GSISEFE
+788 GSIAEFE

-980 NEENKD
+980 NKD

>member
-294 LERQIANTNA
+294 LERQIADTNA

-463 QAINYLKEQGLGRA
+463 QAINYLKEQRLGRA

-501 SGFIDTAINLVKY
+501 TGFIDTAINLVKY

-678 NGRKDNLLRTIKDY
+678 NGKKDNLLRTIKDY

-724 NSNEIT
+724 NGNEIT

-788 GSISEFE
+788 GSIAEFE

-980 NEENKD
+980 NKD

>member
-53 VKTLRGTGSMSDV
+53 VKSLRGSGSMSDV

-104 VVYRTGENEYY
+104 VVYRSGENEYY
-115 LNNAKV
+115 LNNTKV

-141 IISQGTVEDIVNS
+141 IISQGTVEDIVSS

-224 KNLEIAL
+224 KTLEIAL

-242 YNKLKARNEELKS
+242 YNKLKTRNEELKS
-255 LIEELTAKINKD
+255 LIEELNAKVSKD
-267 TATLEVSK
+267 TASLEVTK
-275 LSNLEVESTLN
+275 LSNLEVEGALN
-286 KLNQNLVE
+286 KLNQNLVD
-294 LERQIANTNA
+294 LERLIADTNA
-304 KKTMILERKKLNS
+304 KKTLILERKKLNS
-317 NNDATLNN
+317 NNDITLNN

-331 EILSIGKNINSLED
+331 EVLSLEKNINSLEE
-345 EIKALNSKKDELK
+345 EINTLDKKKDDLRASI
-358 TTLDSID
+358 DSLD

-373 NYVTESNEYNRK
+373 DYVTNSNELNKK
-385 NKELLEL
+385 NKDLLEL

-437 AYMNAIETTLGASI
+437 LYMNAIETTLGASL

-463 QAINYLKEQGLGRA
+463 QAINYLKEQRLGRA

-489 LDSNIIDSLKNT
+489 LDSSVLETLKN
-501 SGFIDTAINLVKY
+501 SAGFIDVAINLVKF
-514 DKAYDNIMQNLL
+514 DEAYSNIMQNLL
-526 ATTIIVKDIDAL
+526 GNTIVVKDIDAL
-538 NSIAKHLNYKYK
+538 NTIAKLLNYKYK
-550 VVSLDGDIS
+550 VVSLEGDIS

-584 KLETNKVNLET
+584 KLETSKVNLET
-595 NIRVIDTKIN
+595 SIHLLETKIN
-605 TLNQEQEE
+605 SLNKDNEE
-613 IKNKKNKVNNEYIEL
+613 LKNKKNKLNNEYIEL

-636 ISLAELQS
+636 ISLTELEQ

-658 ILNNTVDIELD
+658 ILNNTIDKELED
-669 NILKSYYEL
+669 ILKYYYEL
-678 NGRKDNLLRTIKDY
+678 NGKKDTLLRTIKEY
-692 KEKLETARGD
+692 KEKLETSRED
-702 LAELELNIKNK
+702 LAEAELNIKNK
-713 NHSLNKYNSEF
+713 NKDLNKYSTEF
-724 NSNEIT
+724 NSNEVT

-749 TMTYEKALHEI
+749 TMTYEKALSEV

-774 KLKSSIKDLGEVNL
+774 KLKSLIKDLGEVNL

-795 RVNERYTFLTT
+795 RINERYTFLTT
-806 QKDDLVKSIEELET
+806 QQDDLVKSIEELKT
-820 AIASLDEIM
+820 AILSLDEIM
-829 KERFKATFA
+829 KERFKETFEK
-838 SVNMEFQKVFKILFR
+838 VNTEFQKVFRILFR

-980 NEENKD
+980 NEN

>member
-77 SRASVALTI
+77 SRASVSLTI

-115 LNNAKV
+115 LNNTKV

-141 IISQGTVEDIVNS
+141 IISQGTVEDIVSS

-197 SELETSLEPLRIQS
+197 NELETSLEPLRVQS
-211 IKAKKFNEYKDNL
+211 IKAKKFNEYKNNL

-242 YNKLKARNEELKS
+242 YNKLKARNEELKT
-255 LIEELTAKINKD
+255 LIEELNAKVSKD
-267 TATLEVSK
+267 TANLEVNK
-275 LSNLEVESTLN
+275 LSNLEVETTLN

-294 LERQIANTNA
+294 LERQIADTNA

-331 EILSIGKNINSLED
+331 EILSIGKNINSLEE
-345 EIKALNSKKDELK
+345 EIKTLNSKKEELK
-358 TTLDSID
+358 SNLDSID

-373 NYVTESNEYNRK
+373 NYVTESNEYNKK

-392 NNKIDILNNNILN
+392 NNRMDILNNNILN
-405 EVNIPLPVKSILN
+405 EVNVPLPVKSILN

-423 GIYNTVGKLLTFDD
+423 GIYNTVGKLLNFDD
-437 AYMNAIETTLGASI
+437 AYMNAIETTLGASL

-457 SETSVK
+457 NETSVK
-463 QAINYLKEQGLGRA
+463 QAINYLKEQRLGRA

-489 LDSNIIDSLKNT
+489 LDSNVLDTLKNM
-501 SGFIDTAINLVKY
+501 SGFVDTAINLVKY
-514 DKAYDNIMQNLL
+514 DQAYDNIMQNLL
-526 ATTIIVKDIDAL
+526 ATTIVVKDIDAL
-538 NSIAKHLNYKYK
+538 NNIAKRLNYKYK
-550 VVSLDGDIS
+550 IVSLDGDIS

-569 KKNSNSILKDRYELT
+569 KKNGNSILKDRYELT

-595 NIRVIDTKIN
+595 SIRVIEAKIN
-605 TLNQEQEE
+605 SLNQEQEE
-613 IKNKKNKVNNEYIEL
+613 IKNKKNKINNEYIEL

-636 ISLAELQS
+636 ISLSELRS

-669 NILKSYYEL
+669 NILKTYYDL
-678 NGRKDNLLRTIKDY
+678 NGQKDNLLRTIKDY

-713 NHSLNKYNSEF
+713 NKDLNKYNSEF

-749 TMTYEKALHEI
+749 TMTYEKALREV

-774 KLKSSIKDLGEVNL
+774 KLKSNIKELGEVNL
-788 GSISEFE
+788 GSIAEFE

-829 KERFKATFA
+829 KERFKATFEA
-838 SVNMEFQKVFKILFR
+838 VNNEFQKVFKILFR

-951 RTMEYADTLYG
+951 RTMEYADTLFG

-980 NEENKD
+980 NKD

>member
-115 LNNAKV
+115 LNNTKV

-141 IISQGTVEDIVNS
+141 IISQGTVEDIVSS

-197 SELETSLEPLRIQS
+197 NELETSLEPLRIQS

-267 TATLEVSK
+267 TATLEVNK

-286 KLNQNLVE
+286 KLNQNLVD
-294 LERQIANTNA
+294 LERKIADANA

-317 NNDATLNN
+317 NNDVTLNN

-331 EILSIGKNINSLED
+331 EILSIGKNINSLEG
-345 EIKALNSKKDELK
+345 EIKTLNSKKDDLK
-358 TTLDSID
+358 ANIDSID
-365 NEELILRK
+365 NEELMLRK
-373 NYVTESNEYNRK
+373 NYVTESNEYNQK

-392 NNKIDILNNNILN
+392 NNRIDILNNNILN
-405 EVNIPLPVKSILN
+405 EVNVPLPVKSILN

-437 AYMNAIETTLGASI
+437 IYMSAIETTLGASL

-457 SETSVK
+457 NEASVK
-463 QAINYLKEQGLGRA
+463 QAINYLKEQRLGIA

-489 LDSNIIDSLKNT
+489 LESSVEETLKNT
-501 SGFIDTAINLVKY
+501 SGFVDTAINLVKY
-514 DKAYDNIMQNLL
+514 DSAYDNIMQNLL
-526 ATTIIVKDIDAL
+526 ATTIVVKDIDAL
-538 NSIAKHLNYKYK
+538 NNIAKRLNYKYK

-595 NIRVIDTKIN
+595 SIRVIETKIN
-605 TLNQEQEE
+605 SLNQEQEE
-613 IKNKKNKVNNEYIEL
+613 MILKKNKLNNEYIEL

-636 ISLAELQS
+636 ISLSELQN
-644 NYKDKENTIKNNEA
+644 NYKDKETTIKNNEA

-713 NHSLNKYNSEF
+713 NRDLNKYNSEF
-724 NSNEIT
+724 NSNEVI

-749 TMTYEKALHEI
+749 TMTYEKALREV

-774 KLKSSIKDLGEVNL
+774 KLKSSIKELGEVNL

-806 QKDDLVKSIEELET
+806 QKTDLVKSIEELET

-829 KERFKATFA
+829 KERFKATFEA
-838 SVNMEFQKVFKILFR
+838 VNKEFQKVFKILFR

-980 NEENKD
+980 NETKD

>member
-115 LNNAKV
+115 LNNTKV

-141 IISQGTVEDIVNS
+141 IISQGTVEDIVSS

-197 SELETSLEPLRIQS
+197 NELETSLEPLRIQS

-224 KNLEIAL
+224 RNLEIAL

-267 TATLEVSK
+267 TATLEVNK

-286 KLNQNLVE
+286 KLNQNLVD
-294 LERQIANTNA
+294 LEREIADANA
-304 KKTMILERKKLNS
+304 KKTMILERKKFNS
-317 NNDATLNN
+317 NNDVTLNN

-331 EILSIGKNINSLED
+331 EILSIGKNINSLEG
-345 EIKALNSKKDELK
+345 EIKTLNSKKDDLK
-358 TTLDSID
+358 ANIDSID
-365 NEELILRK
+365 NEELMLRK
-373 NYVTESNEYNRK
+373 NYVTESNEYNQK

-392 NNKIDILNNNILN
+392 NNRIDILNNNILN
-405 EVNIPLPVKSILN
+405 EVNVPLPVKSILN

-437 AYMNAIETTLGASI
+437 IYMSAIETTLGASL

-457 SETSVK
+457 NEASVK
-463 QAINYLKEQGLGRA
+463 QAINYLKEQRLGRA

-489 LDSNIIDSLKNT
+489 LESSVEETLKNT
-501 SGFIDTAINLVKY
+501 SGFVDTAINLVKY
-514 DKAYDNIMQNLL
+514 DSAYDNIMQNLL
-526 ATTIIVKDIDAL
+526 ATTIVVKDIDAL
-538 NSIAKHLNYKYK
+538 NNIAKRLNYKYK

-595 NIRVIDTKIN
+595 SIRVIEAKIN
-605 TLNQEQEE
+605 SLNQEQEE
-613 IKNKKNKVNNEYIEL
+613 MILKKNKLNNEYIEL

-636 ISLAELQS
+636 ISLSELQN
-644 NYKDKENTIKNNEA
+644 NYKDKETTIKNNEA

-678 NGRKDNLLRTIKDY
+678 NGRKDKLLRTIKDY

-713 NHSLNKYNSEF
+713 NRDLNKYNSEF
-724 NSNEIT
+724 NSNEVI

-749 TMTYEKALHEI
+749 TMTYEKALREV

-774 KLKSSIKDLGEVNL
+774 KLKSSIKELGEVNL
-788 GSISEFE
+788 GSIAEFE

-806 QKDDLVKSIEELET
+806 QKTDLVKSIEELET
-820 AIASLDEIM
+820 AITSLDEIM
-829 KERFKATFA
+829 KERFKATFEA
-838 SVNMEFQKVFKILFR
+838 VNKEFQKIFKILFR

-980 NEENKD
+980 NETKD

>member
-331 EILSIGKNINSLED
+331 EILSIVKNINSLED

-463 QAINYLKEQGLGRA
+463 QAINYLKEQRLGRA

-501 SGFIDTAINLVKY
+501 TGFIDTAINLVKY

-595 NIRVIDTKIN
+595 SIRVIDTKIN

-613 IKNKKNKVNNEYIEL
+613 IKNKKSKVNNEYIEL

-678 NGRKDNLLRTIKDY
+678 NGKKDNLLRTIKDY

-774 KLKSSIKDLGEVNL
+774 KLKSSIKELGEVNL
-788 GSISEFE
+788 GSIAEFE

-980 NEENKD
+980 NKD

>member
-53 VKTLRGTGSMSDV
+53 VKSLRGSGSMSDV

-104 VVYRTGENEYY
+104 VVYRSGENEYY
-115 LNNAKV
+115 LNNTKV

-141 IISQGTVEDIVNS
+141 IISQGTVEDIVSS

-224 KNLEIAL
+224 KTLEIAL

-242 YNKLKARNEELKS
+242 YNKLKTRNEELKS
-255 LIEELTAKINKD
+255 LIEELNAKVSKD
-267 TATLEVSK
+267 TATLEVNK
-275 LSNLEVESTLN
+275 LSNLEVEGALN
-286 KLNQNLVE
+286 QLNQNLVD
-294 LERQIANTNA
+294 LERLIADTNA
-304 KKTMILERKKLNS
+304 KKTLILERKKLNS
-317 NNDATLNN
+317 NNDITLNN

-331 EILSIGKNINSLED
+331 EVLSLGKNINSLEE
-345 EIKALNSKKDELK
+345 EINTLNKKKDDLRASI
-358 TTLDSID
+358 DSLD

-373 NYVTESNEYNRK
+373 DYVTNSNELNKK
-385 NKELLEL
+385 NKDLLEL

-437 AYMNAIETTLGASI
+437 LYMNAIETTLGASL

-463 QAINYLKEQGLGRA
+463 QAINYLKEQRLGRA

-489 LDSNIIDSLKNT
+489 LDSSVLETLKNS
-501 SGFIDTAINLVKY
+501 SGFIDIAINLVKF
-514 DKAYDNIMQNLL
+514 DEAYSNIMQNLL
-526 ATTIIVKDIDAL
+526 ENTIVVKDIDAL
-538 NSIAKHLNYKYK
+538 NNIAKLLNYKYK
-550 VVSLDGDIS
+550 VVSLEGDIS

-584 KLETNKVNLET
+584 KLETSKVNLET
-595 NIRVIDTKIN
+595 SIHLLETK
-605 TLNQEQEE
+605 LNGLNKDNEDL
-613 IKNKKNKVNNEYIEL
+613 KTKKNKLNNEFIEL
-628 KETINRKN
+628 KETINRKS
-636 ISLAELQS
+636 ISLTELEQ
-644 NYKDKENTIKNNEA
+644 NYNDKENTIKNNEA
-658 ILNNTVDIELD
+658 ILNNTIDKELED
-669 NILKSYYEL
+669 ILKYYYEL
-678 NGRKDNLLRTIKDY
+678 SGKKDTLLRTIKEY
-692 KEKLETARGD
+692 KEKLETSRED
-702 LAELELNIKNK
+702 LAEAELNIKNK
-713 NHSLNKYNSEF
+713 NKDLNKYNTEF
-724 NSNEIT
+724 NSNEVT

-749 TMTYEKALHEI
+749 TMTYEKALSEV

-774 KLKSSIKDLGEVNL
+774 KLKSLIKELGEVNL

-795 RVNERYTFLTT
+795 RINERYTFLTT
-806 QKDDLVKSIEELET
+806 QQDDLVKSIEELKT
-820 AIASLDEIM
+820 AILSLDEIM
-829 KERFKATFA
+829 KERFKETFEK
-838 SVNMEFQKVFKILFR
+838 VNTEFQKVFRILFR

-980 NEENKD
+980 NEN

>member
-294 LERQIANTNA
+294 LERQIADTNA

-457 SETSVK
+457 NETSVK
-463 QAINYLKEQGLGRA
+463 QAINYLKEQRLGRA

-489 LDSNIIDSLKNT
+489 LDNNIIDSLKNT
-501 SGFIDTAINLVKY
+501 TGFIDTAINLVKY

-605 TLNQEQEE
+605 TLNQEQEA
-613 IKNKKNKVNNEYIEL
+613 IKNKKNKINNEYIEL

-678 NGRKDNLLRTIKDY
+678 NGKKDNLLRTIKDY

-713 NHSLNKYNSEF
+713 NHNLNKYNSEF
-724 NSNEIT
+724 NNNEIT

-788 GSISEFE
+788 GSIAEFE

-980 NEENKD
+980 NKD

>member
-53 VKTLRGTGSMSDV
+53 VKSLRGSGSMSDV

-104 VVYRTGENEYY
+104 VVYRSGENEYY
-115 LNNAKV
+115 LNNTKV

-141 IISQGTVEDIVNS
+141 IISQGTVEDIVSS

-224 KNLEIAL
+224 KTLEIAL

-242 YNKLKARNEELKS
+242 YNKLKTRNEELKS
-255 LIEELTAKINKD
+255 LIEELSAKVSKD
-267 TATLEVSK
+267 TATLEVNK
-275 LSNLEVESTLN
+275 LSNLEVEGALN
-286 KLNQNLVE
+286 KLNQNLVD
-294 LERQIANTNA
+294 LERLIADTNA
-304 KKTMILERKKLNS
+304 KKTLILERKKLNS
-317 NNDATLNN
+317 NNDITLNN

-331 EILSIGKNINSLED
+331 EVLSLEKNINSLEE
-345 EIKALNSKKDELK
+345 EINTLNRKKDDLRASI
-358 TTLDSID
+358 DSLD

-373 NYVTESNEYNRK
+373 DYVTNSNELNKK
-385 NKELLEL
+385 NKDLLEL

-437 AYMNAIETTLGASI
+437 LYMNAIETTLGASL

-457 SETSVK
+457 SEISVK
-463 QAINYLKEQGLGRA
+463 QAINYLKEQRLGRA

-489 LDSNIIDSLKNT
+489 LDSSVLETLKNS
-501 SGFIDTAINLVKY
+501 SGFIDIAINLVKF
-514 DKAYDNIMQNLL
+514 DEAYSNIMQNLL
-526 ATTIIVKDIDAL
+526 GNTIVVKDIDAL
-538 NSIAKHLNYKYK
+538 NNIAKLLNYKYK
-550 VVSLDGDIS
+550 VVSLEGDIS

-584 KLETNKVNLET
+584 KLETSKVNLET
-595 NIRVIDTKIN
+595 SIHLLETKIN
-605 TLNQEQEE
+605 ALNKDNEDL
-613 IKNKKNKVNNEYIEL
+613 KTKKNKFNNEYIEL
-628 KETINRKN
+628 KETINRKS
-636 ISLAELQS
+636 ISLTELEQ

-658 ILNNTVDIELD
+658 ILNNTIDKELED
-669 NILKSYYEL
+669 ILKYYYEL
-678 NGRKDNLLRTIKDY
+678 SGKKDTLLRTIKEY
-692 KEKLETARGD
+692 KEKLETSRED
-702 LAELELNIKNK
+702 LAEAELNIKNK
-713 NHSLNKYNSEF
+713 NKDLNKYNTEF
-724 NSNEIT
+724 NSNEVT

-749 TMTYEKALHEI
+749 TMTYEKALSEV

-774 KLKSSIKDLGEVNL
+774 KLKSLIKELGEVNL

-795 RVNERYTFLTT
+795 RINERYTFLTT
-806 QKDDLVKSIEELET
+806 QQDDLVKSIEELKT
-820 AIASLDEIM
+820 AILSLDEIM
-829 KERFKATFA
+829 KERFKETFEK
-838 SVNMEFQKVFKILFR
+838 VNTEFQKVFRILFR

-980 NEENKD
+980 NKD

>member
-77 SRASVALTI
+77 SRASVSLTI

-115 LNNAKV
+115 LNNTKV

-141 IISQGTVEDIVNS
+141 IISQGTVEDIVSS

-197 SELETSLEPLRIQS
+197 SELETSLEPLRVQS

-242 YNKLKARNEELKS
+242 YNKLKARNEELKT
-255 LIEELTAKINKD
+255 LIEELNAKVSKD
-267 TATLEVSK
+267 TATLEVNK
-275 LSNLEVESTLN
+275 LSNLEVETTLN

-294 LERQIANTNA
+294 LERQIADTNA

-331 EILSIGKNINSLED
+331 EILSIGKNINFLEE
-345 EIKALNSKKDELK
+345 EIKTLNSKKEKLK
-358 TTLDSID
+358 SNLDSID

-373 NYVTESNEYNRK
+373 NYVTESNEYNNK

-392 NNKIDILNNNILN
+392 NNRMDILNNNILN
-405 EVNIPLPVKSILN
+405 EVNVPLPVKSILN

-437 AYMNAIETTLGASI
+437 IYMNAIETTLGASL

-457 SETSVK
+457 NETSVK
-463 QAINYLKEQGLGRA
+463 QAINYLKEQRLGRA

-489 LDSNIIDSLKNT
+489 LDSNVLDTLKNM
-501 SGFIDTAINLVKY
+501 SGFVDIAINLVKY
-514 DKAYDNIMQNLL
+514 DPAYDNIMQNLL
-526 ATTIIVKDIDAL
+526 ATTIVVKDIDAL
-538 NSIAKHLNYKYK
+538 NNIAKRLNYKYK
-550 VVSLDGDIS
+550 IVSLDGDIS

-584 KLETNKVNLET
+584 KLETSKVNLET
-595 NIRVIDTKIN
+595 NIRVIETKIN
-605 TLNQEQEE
+605 SLNQEQEE
-613 IKNKKNKVNNEYIEL
+613 LKNKKNKINNEYIEL

-636 ISLAELQS
+636 ISLSELKN

-658 ILNNTVDIELD
+658 ILNNTVDQELD
-669 NILKSYYEL
+669 NILKTYYDL
-678 NGRKDNLLRTIKDY
+678 NGQKDNLLRTIKDY
-692 KEKLETARGD
+692 KEKLELARGD

-713 NHSLNKYNSEF
+713 NKDLNKYNSEF
-724 NSNEIT
+724 NSNEVT

-749 TMTYEKALHEI
+749 TMTYEKALREV

-774 KLKSSIKDLGEVNL
+774 KLKSSIKELGEVNL
-788 GSISEFE
+788 GSIAEFE

-829 KERFKATFA
+829 KERFKATFEA
-838 SVNMEFQKVFKILFR
+838 VNNEFQKVFKILFR

-980 NEENKD
+980 NKD

>member
-53 VKTLRGTGSMSDV
+53 VKSLRGSGSMSDV

-104 VVYRTGENEYY
+104 VVYRSGENEYY
-115 LNNAKV
+115 LNNTKV

-141 IISQGTVEDIVNS
+141 IISQGTVEDIVSS

-184 KTKDNLNTINLLI
+184 KTKDNLDTINLLI

-224 KNLEIAL
+224 KTLEIAL

-242 YNKLKARNEELKS
+242 YNKLKTRNEELKS
-255 LIEELTAKINKD
+255 LIEELNAKVSKD
-267 TATLEVSK
+267 TATLEVNK
-275 LSNLEVESTLN
+275 LSNLEVEGALN
-286 KLNQNLVE
+286 KLNQNLVD
-294 LERQIANTNA
+294 LERLIADTNA
-304 KKTMILERKKLNS
+304 KKTLILERKKLNS
-317 NNDATLNN
+317 NNDITLNN

-331 EILSIGKNINSLED
+331 EVLSLGKNINSLEE
-345 EIKALNSKKDELK
+345 EINTLDRKKDDLRASI
-358 TTLDSID
+358 DSLD

-373 NYVTESNEYNRK
+373 DYVTNSNELNKK
-385 NKELLEL
+385 NKDLLEL

-437 AYMNAIETTLGASI
+437 LYMNAIETTLGASL

-463 QAINYLKEQGLGRA
+463 QAINYLKEQRLGRA

-482 NIIKPKY
+482 NIIKPKC
-489 LDSNIIDSLKNT
+489 LDSSVLETLKNS
-501 SGFIDTAINLVKY
+501 SGFIDIAINLVKF
-514 DKAYDNIMQNLL
+514 DEAYSNIMQNLL
-526 ATTIIVKDIDAL
+526 GNTIVVKDIDAL
-538 NSIAKHLNYKYK
+538 NNIAKLLNYKYK
-550 VVSLDGDIS
+550 VVSLEGDIS

-584 KLETNKVNLET
+584 KLETSKVNLET
-595 NIRVIDTKIN
+595 SIHLLETKIN
-605 TLNQEQEE
+605 GLNKDNEDL
-613 IKNKKNKVNNEYIEL
+613 KTKKNKLNNEFIEL
-628 KETINRKN
+628 KETINRKS
-636 ISLAELQS
+636 ISLTELEQ

-658 ILNNTVDIELD
+658 ILNNTIDKELED
-669 NILKSYYEL
+669 ILKYYYEL
-678 NGRKDNLLRTIKDY
+678 SGKKDTLLRTIKEY
-692 KEKLETARGD
+692 KEKLETSRED
-702 LAELELNIKNK
+702 LAEAELNIKNK
-713 NHSLNKYNSEF
+713 NKDLNKYSNEF
-724 NSNEIT
+724 NSNEVT

-749 TMTYEKALHEI
+749 TMTYEKALSEV

-774 KLKSSIKDLGEVNL
+774 KLKSLIKELGEVNL

-795 RVNERYTFLTT
+795 RINERYTFLTT
-806 QKDDLVKSIEELET
+806 QQDDLVKSIEELKT
-820 AIASLDEIM
+820 AILSLDEIM
-829 KERFKATFA
+829 KERFKETFEK
-838 SVNMEFQKVFKILFR
+838 VNTEFQKVFRILFR

-980 NEENKD
+980 NEN

>member
-294 LERQIANTNA
+294 LERQIADTNA

-463 QAINYLKEQGLGRA
+463 QAINYLKEQRLGRA

-501 SGFIDTAINLVKY
+501 TGFIDTAINLVKY

-613 IKNKKNKVNNEYIEL
+613 LKNKKNKVNNEYIEL

-980 NEENKD
+980 NKD

>member
-121 RLKDITDLF
+121 RLKDITNLF

-197 SELETSLEPLRIQS
+197 NELETSLEPLRIQS

-294 LERQIANTNA
+294 LERQIADTNA

-457 SETSVK
+457 NETSVK
-463 QAINYLKEQGLGRA
+463 QAINYLKEQRLGRA

-501 SGFIDTAINLVKY
+501 TGFIDTAINLVKY

-613 IKNKKNKVNNEYIEL
+613 LKNKKNKVNNEYIEL

-788 GSISEFE
+788 GSIAEFE

-980 NEENKD
+980 NKD